1 MTMANQD
8 SVLKATHFRSE
19 GDVNT
24 TPAREKWNE
33 SLNDEATQAMLKR
46 DSDVFLH
53 QAMSTP
59 CLDTLEA
66 AEGIYIQDAT
76 GKKYMDFHGN
86 NVHQLGYGH
95 PHIINKVTQQM
106 ASLPFSPRRFTNE
119 TAVQCA
125 EKLTQI
131 CGGELN
137 RVLFAPGGT
146 SVIGMALKLARHVTN
161 NFKVVSLWDSFHGA
175 SLDAISVGG
184 EACFREGMG
193 PLMAGVERIPPA
205 VSYRGAFPLKG
216 SSSGDSNETACDVHY
231 ADYLEYVIEKE
242 GGIGAFIAEAVRNT
256 DVQVPS
262 KAYWKRIR
270 EICDKHNVMLIIDDI
285 PNGMGRSGEWFTHQA
300 FDIEPDI
307 LCIGKGFG
315 GGLLPIAAM
324 VTKDKYNTA
333 AQVSLGHYTHEKS
346 PIGCA
351 AALATMEVI
360 EQENLLQKVQADS
373 EFVREQLLQMKEK
386 YPVIGD
392 VRGIGLLWGVELVT
406 DHITKNRAF
415 DEAEAVLYQCLNDGL
430 SFKVSQGN
438 VIQLSPPLII
448 SRSELEVALS
458 VFEKAIAKVCKDFE
472 YL

>member
-1 MTMANQD
+1 MTQNI
-8 SVLKATHFRSE
+8 KPTHFRSE

-24 TPAREKWNE
+24 TPARQAWNA
-33 SLNDEATQAMLKR
+33 SMDDERTQALLKR
-46 DSDVFLH
+46 DSEVFLH

-95 PHIINKVTQQM
+95 PHVIKRVQEQIAK
-106 ASLPFSPRRFTNE
+106 LPFSPRRFTNE
-119 TAVQCA
+119 TAIECA

-146 SVIGMALKLARHVTN
+146 SAVGMALKLARHITGN
-161 NFKVVSLWDSFHGA
+161 YKVVSLWDSFHGA

-184 EACFREGMG
+184 EACFRQGMG

-205 VSYRGAFPLKG
+205 VSYRGAFPVADG
-216 SSSGDSNETACDVHY
+216 SDVHY

-242 GGIGAFIAEAVRNT
+242 GGVGAFIAEAVRNT

-285 PNGMGRSGEWFTHQA
+285 PNGMGRSGEWFTYQA
-300 FDIEPDI
+300 YDIEPDM
-307 LCIGKGFG
+307 LCIGKGLG
-315 GGLLPIAAM
+315 GGLVPIAAM

-333 AQVSLGHYTHEKS
+333 EQISMGHYTHEKS

-351 AALATMEVI
+351 AALATMEAI
-360 EQENLLQKVQADS
+360 EQNGLLDKAKADS
-373 EFVREQLLQMKEK
+373 QFMREKLLEMKAK

-392 VRGIGLLWGVELVT
+392 VRGIGMLWGIELVT
-406 DHITKNRAF
+406 DHESKSRAY
-415 DEAEAVLYQCLNDGL
+415 DEAEAVLYQCLNNGV

-448 SRSELEVALS
+448 TREQLTEALAI
-458 VFEKAIAKVCKDFE
+458 FEEAIAKVCKDFN
-472 YL
+472 YF

>member
-1 MTMANQD
+1 MTTTNQD

-131 CGGELN
+131 CGGDLN

-216 SSSGDSNETACDVHY
+216 GSSGDSNETACDVHY

-373 EFVREQLLQMKEK
+373 EFVSEQLLQMKEK

>member
-131 CGGELN
+131 CGGKLN

-216 SSSGDSNETACDVHY
+216 GSSGDSNETACDVHY

-360 EQENLLQKVQADS
+360 EQEHLLQKVQADS
-373 EFVREQLLQMKEK
+373 AFVREQLLQMREK

>member
-95 PHIINKVTQQM
+95 PHIINKVTKQM

-216 SSSGDSNETACDVHY
+216 GSSGDSNETACDVHY
-231 ADYLEYVIEKE
+231 ADYLEYIIEKE

-360 EQENLLQKVQADS
+360 EQEHLLQKVQADS
-373 EFVREQLLQMKEK
+373 AFVREQLLQMREK

>member
-1 MTMANQD
+1 MTQNI
-8 SVLKATHFRSE
+8 KPTHFRSE

-24 TPAREKWNE
+24 TPARQAWNA
-33 SLNDEATQAMLKR
+33 SMDDERTQALLKR
-46 DSDVFLH
+46 DSEVFLH

-76 GKKYMDFHGN
+76 SKKYMDFHGN

-95 PHIINKVTQQM
+95 PHVIKRVQEQIAK
-106 ASLPFSPRRFTNE
+106 LPFSPRRFTNE
-119 TAVQCA
+119 TAIECA

-146 SVIGMALKLARHVTN
+146 SAVGMALKLARHITGN
-161 NFKVVSLWDSFHGA
+161 YKVVSLWDSFHGA

-184 EACFREGMG
+184 EACFRQGMG

-205 VSYRGAFPLKG
+205 VSYRGAFPVANG
-216 SSSGDSNETACDVHY
+216 SDVHY

-242 GGIGAFIAEAVRNT
+242 GGVGAFIAEAVRNT

-285 PNGMGRSGEWFTHQA
+285 PNGMGRSGEWFTYQA
-300 FDIEPDI
+300 YDIEPDM
-307 LCIGKGFG
+307 LCIGKGLG
-315 GGLLPIAAM
+315 GGLVPIAAM

-333 AQVSLGHYTHEKS
+333 EQISMGHYTHEKS

-351 AALATMEVI
+351 AALATMEAI
-360 EQENLLQKVQADS
+360 EQDGLLDKAKADS
-373 EFVREQLLQMKEK
+373 QFMREKLLEMKAK
-386 YPVIGD
+386 YSVIGD
-392 VRGIGLLWGVELVT
+392 VRGIGMLWGIELVT
-406 DHITKNRAF
+406 DHESKARAY
-415 DEAEAVLYQCLNDGL
+415 DEAEAVLYQCLNNGV

-448 SRSELEVALS
+448 TREQLTEALAI
-458 VFEKAIAKVCKDFE
+458 FEEAIANVCKDFN
-472 YL
+472 YF

>member
-1 MTMANQD
+1 MTQNI
-8 SVLKATHFRSE
+8 KPTHFRSE

-24 TPAREKWNE
+24 TPARQAWNA
-33 SLNDEATQAMLKR
+33 SMDDERTQALLKR
-46 DSDVFLH
+46 DSEVFLH

-95 PHIINKVTQQM
+95 PHVIKRVQEQIAK
-106 ASLPFSPRRFTNE
+106 LPFSPRRFTNE
-119 TAVQCA
+119 TAIECA

-146 SVIGMALKLARHVTN
+146 SAVGMALKLARHITGN
-161 NFKVVSLWDSFHGA
+161 YKVVSLWDSFHGA

-184 EACFREGMG
+184 EACFRQGMG

-205 VSYRGAFPLKG
+205 VSYRGAFPIADG
-216 SSSGDSNETACDVHY
+216 SDVHY

-242 GGIGAFIAEAVRNT
+242 GGVGAFIAEAVRNT

-285 PNGMGRSGEWFTHQA
+285 PNGMGRSGEWFTYQA
-300 FDIEPDI
+300 YDIEPDM
-307 LCIGKGFG
+307 LCIGKGLG
-315 GGLLPIAAM
+315 GGIVPIAAM

-333 AQVSLGHYTHEKS
+333 EQISMGHYTHEKS

-351 AALATMEVI
+351 AALATMEAI
-360 EQENLLQKVQADS
+360 EQDGLLDKAKADS
-373 EFVREQLLQMKEK
+373 QFMREKLLEMKAK
-386 YPVIGD
+386 YSVIGD
-392 VRGIGLLWGVELVT
+392 VRGIGMLWGIELVT
-406 DHITKNRAF
+406 DHESKARAY
-415 DEAEAVLYQCLNDGL
+415 DEAEAVLYQCLNNGV

-448 SRSELEVALS
+448 TREQLTEALAI
-458 VFEKAIAKVCKDFE
+458 FEEAIANVCKDFN
-472 YL
+472 YI

>member
-1 MTMANQD
+1 MTQ
-8 SVLKATHFRSE
+8 SIKPTHFRSE

-24 TPAREKWNE
+24 TPARQAWNA
-33 SLNDEATQAMLKR
+33 SLNDERTQELLQR

-59 CLDTLEA
+59 CLDALET

-95 PHIINKVTQQM
+95 PHVIKRVTEQI
-106 ASLPFSPRRFTNE
+106 ANLPFSPRRFTND
-119 TAVQCA
+119 TAIQCA

-131 CGGELN
+131 CSGGLN

-146 SVIGMALKLARHVTN
+146 SAIGMALKLARHVTG

-205 VSYRGAFPLKG
+205 VSYRGAFQNVSSEG
-216 SSSGDSNETACDVHY
+216 SDVHY

-285 PNGMGRSGEWFTHQA
+285 PNGMGRSGEWFTYQA
-300 FDIEPDI
+300 YDIEPDI

-315 GGLLPIAAM
+315 GGLVPIAAM

-333 AQVSLGHYTHEKS
+333 EQISMGHYTHEKS

-351 AALATMEVI
+351 AALATMEAI
-360 EQENLLQKVQADS
+360 EQEGLLEKVKDNS
-373 EFVREQLLQMKEK
+373 EFVREKLLEMKEK

-406 DHITKNRAF
+406 DRQTKQRAF
-415 DEAEAVLYQCLNDGL
+415 DEAEAVLYQCLNNGL

-448 SRSELEVALS
+448 SRQQLTEALAI
-458 VFEKAIAKVCKDFE
+458 FEEAIANVCNE
-472 YL
+472 HNY

>member
-1 MTMANQD
+1 MTQNI
-8 SVLKATHFRSE
+8 KPTHFRSE

-24 TPAREKWNE
+24 TPARQAWNA
-33 SLNDEATQAMLKR
+33 SMDDELTQALLKR
-46 DSDVFLH
+46 DSEVFLH

-86 NVHQLGYGH
+86 NIHQLGYGH
-95 PHIINKVTQQM
+95 PHVIKRVQEQIAK
-106 ASLPFSPRRFTNE
+106 LPFSPRRFTNE
-119 TAVQCA
+119 TAIECA

-146 SVIGMALKLARHVTN
+146 SAVGMALKLARHITGN
-161 NFKVVSLWDSFHGA
+161 YKVVSLWDSFHGA

-184 EACFREGMG
+184 EACFRQGMG

-205 VSYRGAFPLKG
+205 VSYRGAFPVADG
-216 SSSGDSNETACDVHY
+216 SDVHY

-242 GGIGAFIAEAVRNT
+242 GGVGAFIAEAVRNT

-285 PNGMGRSGEWFTHQA
+285 PNGMGRSGEWFTYQA
-300 FDIEPDI
+300 YDIEPDI
-307 LCIGKGFG
+307 LCIGKGLG
-315 GGLLPIAAM
+315 GGLVPIAAM

-333 AQVSLGHYTHEKS
+333 EQISMGHYTHEKS

-351 AALATMEVI
+351 AALATMEAI
-360 EQENLLQKVQADS
+360 EQDGLLDKAKSDS
-373 EFVREQLLQMKEK
+373 RFMREKLLEMKAK

-392 VRGIGLLWGVELVT
+392 VRGIGMLWGIELVT
-406 DHITKNRAF
+406 GHESKARAY
-415 DEAEAVLYQCLNDGL
+415 DEAEAVLYQCLNNGV

-438 VIQLSPPLII
+438 VTQLSPPLII
-448 SRSELEVALS
+448 TREQLTEALAI
-458 VFEKAIAKVCKDFE
+458 FEEAIAKVCKDFN
-472 YL
+472 YF

>member
-1 MTMANQD
+1 MTMTNQEL
-8 SVLKATHFRSE
+8 VLKATHFRSE

-33 SLNDEATQAMLKR
+33 SLNDNATQAMLKR

-216 SSSGDSNETACDVHY
+216 GSLGDSNETACDVHY

>member
-1 MTMANQD
+1 MTQNI
-8 SVLKATHFRSE
+8 KPTHFRSE

-24 TPAREKWNE
+24 TPARQAWNA
-33 SLNDEATQAMLKR
+33 SMDDERTQALLKR
-46 DSDVFLH
+46 DSEVFLH

-95 PHIINKVTQQM
+95 PHVINRVQEQIAK
-106 ASLPFSPRRFTNE
+106 LPFSPRRFTNE
-119 TAVQCA
+119 TAIECA

-146 SVIGMALKLARHVTN
+146 SAVGMALKLARHITGN
-161 NFKVVSLWDSFHGA
+161 YKVVSLWDSFHGA

-184 EACFREGMG
+184 EACFRQGMG

-205 VSYRGAFPLKG
+205 VSYRGAFPVADG
-216 SSSGDSNETACDVHY
+216 SDVHY

-242 GGIGAFIAEAVRNT
+242 GGVGAFIAEAVRNT

-285 PNGMGRSGEWFTHQA
+285 PNGMGRSGEWFTYQA
-300 FDIEPDI
+300 YDIEPDM
-307 LCIGKGFG
+307 LCIGKGLG
-315 GGLLPIAAM
+315 GGLVPIAAM

-333 AQVSLGHYTHEKS
+333 EQISMGHYTHEKS

-351 AALATMEVI
+351 AALATMEAI
-360 EQENLLQKVQADS
+360 EQDGLLDKVKADS
-373 EFVREQLLQMKEK
+373 QFMREKLLEMKAK

-392 VRGIGLLWGVELVT
+392 VRGIGMLWGIELVT
-406 DHITKNRAF
+406 DHESKARAY
-415 DEAEAVLYQCLNDGL
+415 DEAEAVLYQCLNNGV

-448 SRSELEVALS
+448 TREQLTEALAI
-458 VFEKAIAKVCKDFE
+458 FEEAIAKVCEDFN
-472 YL
+472 YI

>member
-1 MTMANQD
+1 MTQNI
-8 SVLKATHFRSE
+8 KPTHFRSE

-24 TPAREKWNE
+24 TPARQAWNA
-33 SLNDEATQAMLKR
+33 SMDDERTQALLKR
-46 DSDVFLH
+46 DSEVFLH

-95 PHIINKVTQQM
+95 PHVIKRVQEQIAK
-106 ASLPFSPRRFTNE
+106 LPFSPRRFTNE
-119 TAVQCA
+119 TAIECA

-146 SVIGMALKLARHVTN
+146 SAIGMALKLARHITGN
-161 NFKVVSLWDSFHGA
+161 YKVVSLWDSFHGA

-184 EACFREGMG
+184 EACFRQDMG

-205 VSYRGAFPLKG
+205 VSYRGAFPVADG
-216 SSSGDSNETACDVHY
+216 SDVHY

-242 GGIGAFIAEAVRNT
+242 GGVGAFIAEAVRNT

-285 PNGMGRSGEWFTHQA
+285 PNGMGRSGEWFTYQA
-300 FDIEPDI
+300 YDIEPDM
-307 LCIGKGFG
+307 LCIGKGLG
-315 GGLLPIAAM
+315 GGLVPIAAM

-333 AQVSLGHYTHEKS
+333 EQISMGHYTHEKS

-351 AALATMEVI
+351 AALATMEAI
-360 EQENLLQKVQADS
+360 EQDGLLDKAKADS
-373 EFVREQLLQMKEK
+373 QFMREKLLEMKAK

-392 VRGIGLLWGVELVT
+392 VRGIGMLWGIELVT
-406 DHITKNRAF
+406 DHESKARAY
-415 DEAEAVLYQCLNDGL
+415 DEAEAVLYQCLNNGV

-448 SRSELEVALS
+448 TREQLTEALAI
-458 VFEKAIAKVCKDFE
+458 FEEAIAKVCKDFN
-472 YL
+472 YI

>member
-1 MTMANQD
+1 MTQNI
-8 SVLKATHFRSE
+8 KPTHFRSE

-24 TPAREKWNE
+24 TPARQAWNA
-33 SLNDEATQAMLKR
+33 SMDDERTQALLKR
-46 DSDVFLH
+46 DSEVFLH

-66 AEGIYIQDAT
+66 AEGIYIQDST

-95 PHIINKVTQQM
+95 PHVIKRVQEQIAK
-106 ASLPFSPRRFTNE
+106 LPFSPRRFTNE
-119 TAVQCA
+119 TAIECA

-146 SVIGMALKLARHVTN
+146 SAVGMALKLARHITGN
-161 NFKVVSLWDSFHGA
+161 CKVVSLWDSFHGA

-184 EACFREGMG
+184 EACFRQGMG

-205 VSYRGAFPLKG
+205 VSYRGAFPVADG
-216 SSSGDSNETACDVHY
+216 SDVHY
-231 ADYLEYVIEKE
+231 AAYLEYVIEKE
-242 GGIGAFIAEAVRNT
+242 GGVGAFIAEAVRNT

-285 PNGMGRSGEWFTHQA
+285 PNGMGRSGEWFTYQA
-300 FDIEPDI
+300 YDIEPDM
-307 LCIGKGFG
+307 LCIGKGLG
-315 GGLLPIAAM
+315 GGLVPIAAM

-333 AQVSLGHYTHEKS
+333 EQISMGHYTHEKS

-351 AALATMEVI
+351 AALATMEAI
-360 EQENLLQKVQADS
+360 EQDGLLDKVKADS
-373 EFVREQLLQMKEK
+373 QFMREKLLEMKAK

-392 VRGIGLLWGVELVT
+392 VRGIGMLWGIELVT
-406 DHITKNRAF
+406 DHESKARAY
-415 DEAEAVLYQCLNDGL
+415 DEAEAVLYQCLNNGV

-448 SRSELEVALS
+448 TREQLTEALAI
-458 VFEKAIAKVCKDFE
+458 FEEAIAKVCKDFN
-472 YL
+472 YF

>member
-1 MTMANQD
+1 MTQNI
-8 SVLKATHFRSE
+8 KPTHFRSE

-24 TPAREKWNE
+24 TPARQAWNT
-33 SLNDEATQAMLKR
+33 SMDDERTQALLKR
-46 DSDVFLH
+46 DSEVFLH

-95 PHIINKVTQQM
+95 PHVIKRVQEQIAK
-106 ASLPFSPRRFTNE
+106 LPFSPRRFTNE
-119 TAVQCA
+119 TAIECA

-146 SVIGMALKLARHVTN
+146 SAVGMALKLARHITGN
-161 NFKVVSLWDSFHGA
+161 YKVVSLWDSFHGA

-184 EACFREGMG
+184 EACFRQGMG

-205 VSYRGAFPLKG
+205 VSYRGAFPVEDG
-216 SSSGDSNETACDVHY
+216 SDVHY

-242 GGIGAFIAEAVRNT
+242 GGVGAFIAEAVRNT

-285 PNGMGRSGEWFTHQA
+285 PNGMGRSGEWFTYQA
-300 FDIEPDI
+300 YDIEPDM
-307 LCIGKGFG
+307 LCIGKGLG
-315 GGLLPIAAM
+315 GGLVPIAAM

-333 AQVSLGHYTHEKS
+333 EQISMGHYTHEKS

-351 AALATMEVI
+351 AALATMEAI
-360 EQENLLQKVQADS
+360 EQDGLLEKAKADS
-373 EFVREQLLQMKEK
+373 QFMREKLLEMKAK

-392 VRGIGLLWGVELVT
+392 VRGIGMLWGIELVT
-406 DHITKNRAF
+406 DHESKARAY
-415 DEAEAVLYQCLNDGL
+415 DEAEAVLYQCLNNGV

-448 SRSELEVALS
+448 TREQLTEALAI
-458 VFEKAIAKVCKDFE
+458 FEEAIAKVCKDFN
-472 YL
+472 YF

>member
-1 MTMANQD
+1 MTQNI
-8 SVLKATHFRSE
+8 KPTHFRSE

-24 TPAREKWNE
+24 TPARQAWNA
-33 SLNDEATQAMLKR
+33 SMDDERTQALLKR
-46 DSDVFLH
+46 DSEVFLH

-95 PHIINKVTQQM
+95 PHVIKRVQEQIAK
-106 ASLPFSPRRFTNE
+106 LPFSPRRFTNE
-119 TAVQCA
+119 TAIECA

-146 SVIGMALKLARHVTN
+146 SAVGMALKLARHITGN
-161 NFKVVSLWDSFHGA
+161 YKVVSLWDSFHGA

-184 EACFREGMG
+184 EACFRQDMG

-205 VSYRGAFPLKG
+205 VSYRGAFPVADG
-216 SSSGDSNETACDVHY
+216 SDVHY

-242 GGIGAFIAEAVRNT
+242 GGVGAFIAEAVRNT

-285 PNGMGRSGEWFTHQA
+285 PNGMGRSGEWFTYQA
-300 FDIEPDI
+300 YDIEPDM
-307 LCIGKGFG
+307 LCIGKGLG
-315 GGLLPIAAM
+315 GGLVPIAAM

-333 AQVSLGHYTHEKS
+333 EQISMGHYTHEKS

-351 AALATMEVI
+351 AALATMEAI
-360 EQENLLQKVQADS
+360 EQDGLLDKAKADS
-373 EFVREQLLQMKEK
+373 QFMREKLLEMKAK

-392 VRGIGLLWGVELVT
+392 VRGIGMLWGIELVT
-406 DHITKNRAF
+406 DHESKARAY
-415 DEAEAVLYQCLNDGL
+415 DEAEAVLYQCLNNGV

-448 SRSELEVALS
+448 TREQLTEALAI
-458 VFEKAIAKVCKDFE
+458 FEEAIAKVCKDFN
-472 YL
+472 YF

>member
-1 MTMANQD
+1 MTQNI
-8 SVLKATHFRSE
+8 KPTHFRSE

-24 TPAREKWNE
+24 TPARQAWNA
-33 SLNDEATQAMLKR
+33 SMDDELTQALLKR
-46 DSDVFLH
+46 DSEVFLH

-95 PHIINKVTQQM
+95 PHVIKRVQEQIAK
-106 ASLPFSPRRFTNE
+106 LPFSPRRFTNE
-119 TAVQCA
+119 TAIECA

-146 SVIGMALKLARHVTN
+146 SAVGMALKLARHITGN
-161 NFKVVSLWDSFHGA
+161 YKVVSLWDSFHGA

-184 EACFREGMG
+184 EACFRQGMG

-205 VSYRGAFPLKG
+205 VSYRGAFPVADG
-216 SSSGDSNETACDVHY
+216 SDVHY

-242 GGIGAFIAEAVRNT
+242 GGVGAFIAEAVRNT

-285 PNGMGRSGEWFTHQA
+285 PNGMGRSGEWFTYQA
-300 FDIEPDI
+300 YDIEPDM
-307 LCIGKGFG
+307 LCIGKGLG
-315 GGLLPIAAM
+315 GGLVPIAAM

-333 AQVSLGHYTHEKS
+333 EQISMGHYTHEKS

-351 AALATMEVI
+351 AALATMEAI
-360 EQENLLQKVQADS
+360 EQDGLLDKAKADS
-373 EFVREQLLQMKEK
+373 QFMREKLLEMKAK

-392 VRGIGLLWGVELVT
+392 VRGIGMLWGIELVT
-406 DHITKNRAF
+406 DHESKARAY
-415 DEAEAVLYQCLNDGL
+415 DEAEAVLYQCLNNGV

-448 SRSELEVALS
+448 TREQLTEALAI
-458 VFEKAIAKVCKDFE
+458 FEAAIAKVCNDFN
-472 YL
+472 YF

>member
-1 MTMANQD
+1 MTHNI
-8 SVLKATHFRSE
+8 KPIHFRSE

-24 TPAREKWNE
+24 TPARQAWNA
-33 SLNDEATQAMLKR
+33 SMDDERTQALLKR
-46 DSDVFLH
+46 DSEVFLH

-66 AEGIYIQDAT
+66 AEGIYIQDST

-95 PHIINKVTQQM
+95 PHVIKRVQEQIAK
-106 ASLPFSPRRFTNE
+106 LPFSPRRFTNE
-119 TAVQCA
+119 TAIECA

-146 SVIGMALKLARHVTN
+146 SAVGMALKLARHITGN
-161 NFKVVSLWDSFHGA
+161 YKVVSLWDSFHGA

-184 EACFREGMG
+184 EACFRQGMG

-205 VSYRGAFPLKG
+205 VSYRGAFPIADG
-216 SSSGDSNETACDVHY
+216 SDVHY

-242 GGIGAFIAEAVRNT
+242 GGVGAFIAEAVRNT

-285 PNGMGRSGEWFTHQA
+285 PNGMGRSGEWFTYQA
-300 FDIEPDI
+300 YDIEPDI
-307 LCIGKGFG
+307 LCIGKGLG
-315 GGLLPIAAM
+315 GGLVPIAAM

-333 AQVSLGHYTHEKS
+333 EQISMGHYTHEKS

-351 AALATMEVI
+351 AALATMEAI
-360 EQENLLQKVQADS
+360 EQDGLLDKVKADS
-373 EFVREQLLQMKEK
+373 QFMREKLLEMKAK

-392 VRGIGLLWGVELVT
+392 VRGIGMLWGIELVT
-406 DHITKNRAF
+406 DHESKARAY
-415 DEAEAVLYQCLNDGL
+415 DEAEAVLYQCLNNGV

-448 SRSELEVALS
+448 TREQLTEALAI
-458 VFEKAIAKVCKDFE
+458 FEEAIAKVCEDFN
-472 YL
+472 YF

>member
-1 MTMANQD
+1 MTQNI
-8 SVLKATHFRSE
+8 KPTHFRSE

-24 TPAREKWNE
+24 TPARQAWNA
-33 SLNDEATQAMLKR
+33 SMDDERTQALLKR
-46 DSDVFLH
+46 DSEVFLH

-95 PHIINKVTQQM
+95 PHVIKRVQEQIAK
-106 ASLPFSPRRFTNE
+106 LPFSPRRFTNE
-119 TAVQCA
+119 TAIECA

-146 SVIGMALKLARHVTN
+146 SAVGMALKLARHITGN
-161 NFKVVSLWDSFHGA
+161 YKVVSLWDSFHGA

-184 EACFREGMG
+184 EACFRQGMG

-205 VSYRGAFPLKG
+205 VSYRGAFPVADG
-216 SSSGDSNETACDVHY
+216 SDVHY

-242 GGIGAFIAEAVRNT
+242 GGVGAFIAEAVRNT

-285 PNGMGRSGEWFTHQA
+285 PNGMGRSGEWFTYQA
-300 FDIEPDI
+300 YDIEPDM
-307 LCIGKGFG
+307 LCIGKGLG
-315 GGLLPIAAM
+315 GGLVPIAAM

-333 AQVSLGHYTHEKS
+333 EQISMGHYTHEKS

-351 AALATMEVI
+351 AALATMEAI
-360 EQENLLQKVQADS
+360 EQNGLLDKAKADS
-373 EFVREQLLQMKEK
+373 QFMREKLLEMKAK

-392 VRGIGLLWGVELVT
+392 VRGIGMLWGIELVT
-406 DHITKNRAF
+406 DHESKARAY
-415 DEAEAVLYQCLNDGL
+415 DEAEAVLYQCLNNGV

-448 SRSELEVALS
+448 TREQLTEALAI
-458 VFEKAIAKVCKDFE
+458 FEEAIAKVCKDFN
-472 YL
+472 YF

>member
-1 MTMANQD
+1 MTQNI
-8 SVLKATHFRSE
+8 KPTHFRSE

-24 TPAREKWNE
+24 TPARQAWNA
-33 SLNDEATQAMLKR
+33 SMDDERTQALLKR
-46 DSDVFLH
+46 DSEVFLH

-76 GKKYMDFHGN
+76 SKKYMDFHGN

-95 PHIINKVTQQM
+95 PHVIKRVQEQIAK
-106 ASLPFSPRRFTNE
+106 LPFSPRRFTNE
-119 TAVQCA
+119 TAIECA

-146 SVIGMALKLARHVTN
+146 SAVGMALKLARHITGN
-161 NFKVVSLWDSFHGA
+161 YKVVSLWDSFHGA

-184 EACFREGMG
+184 EACFRQGMG

-205 VSYRGAFPLKG
+205 VSYRGAFPVVDG
-216 SSSGDSNETACDVHY
+216 SDVHY

-242 GGIGAFIAEAVRNT
+242 GGVGAFIAEAVRNT

-285 PNGMGRSGEWFTHQA
+285 PNGMGRSGEWFTYQA
-300 FDIEPDI
+300 YGIEPDM
-307 LCIGKGFG
+307 LCIGKGLG
-315 GGLLPIAAM
+315 GGLVPIAAM

-333 AQVSLGHYTHEKS
+333 EQISMGHYTHEKS

-351 AALATMEVI
+351 AALATMEAI
-360 EQENLLQKVQADS
+360 EQDGLLDKAKADS
-373 EFVREQLLQMKEK
+373 QFMREKLLEMKAK

-392 VRGIGLLWGVELVT
+392 VRGIGMLWGIELVT
-406 DHITKNRAF
+406 DHESKARAY
-415 DEAEAVLYQCLNDGL
+415 DEAEAVLYQCLNNGV

-448 SRSELEVALS
+448 TREQLTEALAI
-458 VFEKAIAKVCKDFE
+458 FEEAIAKVCKDFN
-472 YL
+472 YF

>member
-1 MTMANQD
+1 MTTTNQD
-8 SVLKATHFRSE
+8 SALKATHFRSE

-24 TPAREKWNE
+24 TPAREKWNK
-33 SLNDEATQAMLKR
+33 SLNDDATQAMLKR

-66 AEGIYIQDAT
+66 AKGIYIQDAT

-131 CGGELN
+131 CGGDLN

-205 VSYRGAFPLKG
+205 VSYRGAFPLNANN
-216 SSSGDSNETACDVHY
+216 SGDANETACDVHY

-315 GGLLPIAAM
+315 GGLVPIAAM
-324 VTKDKYNTA
+324 ITKDKYNTA

-360 EQENLLQKVQADS
+360 EQEHLLEKVQADS
-373 EFVREQLLQMKEK
+373 VFVREQLLQMKEK

-406 DHITKNRAF
+406 DHITKTRAF

>member
-131 CGGELN
+131 CGGDLN

-216 SSSGDSNETACDVHY
+216 GSSGDSNETACDVHY

-351 AALATMEVI
+351 AALATMEAI

-415 DEAEAVLYQCLNDGL
+415 YEAEAVLYQCLNDGL

>member
-1 MTMANQD
+1 MTQNI
-8 SVLKATHFRSE
+8 KPTHFRSE

-24 TPAREKWNE
+24 TPARHLWNA
-33 SLNDEATQAMLKR
+33 SMDDERTQALLKR
-46 DSDVFLH
+46 DSEVFLH

-95 PHIINKVTQQM
+95 PHVIKRVQEQIAK
-106 ASLPFSPRRFTNE
+106 LPFSPRRFTNE
-119 TAVQCA
+119 TAIECA

-146 SVIGMALKLARHVTN
+146 SAVGMALKLARHITGN
-161 NFKVVSLWDSFHGA
+161 YKVVSLWDSFHGA

-184 EACFREGMG
+184 EACFRQGMG

-205 VSYRGAFPLKG
+205 VSYRGAFPVADG
-216 SSSGDSNETACDVHY
+216 SDVHY

-242 GGIGAFIAEAVRNT
+242 GGVGAFIAEAVRNT

-285 PNGMGRSGEWFTHQA
+285 PNGMGRSGEWFTYQA
-300 FDIEPDI
+300 YDIEPDM
-307 LCIGKGFG
+307 LCIGKGLG
-315 GGLLPIAAM
+315 GGLVPIAAM

-333 AQVSLGHYTHEKS
+333 EQISMGHYTHEKS

-351 AALATMEVI
+351 AALATMEAI
-360 EQENLLQKVQADS
+360 EQDGLLDKAKADS
-373 EFVREQLLQMKEK
+373 QFMREKLLEMKAK

-392 VRGIGLLWGVELVT
+392 VRGIGMLWGIELVT
-406 DHITKNRAF
+406 DHESKARAY
-415 DEAEAVLYQCLNDGL
+415 DEAEAVLYQCLNNGV

-448 SRSELEVALS
+448 TREQLTEALAI
-458 VFEKAIAKVCKDFE
+458 FEEAIANVCKDFN
-472 YL
+472 YF

>member
-1 MTMANQD
+1 MTQNI
-8 SVLKATHFRSE
+8 KPTHFRSE

-24 TPAREKWNE
+24 TPARQAWNA
-33 SLNDEATQAMLKR
+33 SMDDERTQALLKR
-46 DSDVFLH
+46 DSEVFLH

-95 PHIINKVTQQM
+95 PHVIERVQEQIAK
-106 ASLPFSPRRFTNE
+106 LPFSPRRFTNE
-119 TAVQCA
+119 TAIECA

-146 SVIGMALKLARHVTN
+146 SAVGMALKLARHITGN
-161 NFKVVSLWDSFHGA
+161 YKVVSLWDSFHGA

-184 EACFREGMG
+184 EACFRQGMG

-205 VSYRGAFPLKG
+205 VSYRGAFPVADG
-216 SSSGDSNETACDVHY
+216 SDVHY

-242 GGIGAFIAEAVRNT
+242 GGVGAFIAEAVRNT

-262 KAYWKRIR
+262 NAYWKRIR

-285 PNGMGRSGEWFTHQA
+285 PNGMGRSGEWFTYQA
-300 FDIEPDI
+300 YDIEPDM
-307 LCIGKGFG
+307 LCIGKGLG
-315 GGLLPIAAM
+315 GGLVPIAAM

-333 AQVSLGHYTHEKS
+333 EQISMGHYTHEKS

-351 AALATMEVI
+351 AALATMEAI
-360 EQENLLQKVQADS
+360 EQDGLLDKAKVDS
-373 EFVREQLLQMKEK
+373 QFMREKLLEMKAK

-392 VRGIGLLWGVELVT
+392 VRGIGMLWGIELVT
-406 DHITKNRAF
+406 DHESKARAY
-415 DEAEAVLYQCLNDGL
+415 DEAEAVLYQCLNNGV

-448 SRSELEVALS
+448 TREQLIEALAI
-458 VFEKAIAKVCKDFE
+458 FEEAIAKVCKDFN
-472 YL
+472 YF